1 MNVIEILVLL
11 LVAGLCGA
19 AGQALTG
26 YSRGGCLGSIA
37 VGFVGAL
44 LGIWLAR
51 VLGLP
56 MVFAVNVGGTS
67 FPIVWSI
74 VGGALFVALL
84 SMLAGRRRRF

>member
-1 MNVIEILVLL
+1 MSLIDFLILL
-11 LVAGLCGA
+11 LIAGLCGA

-51 VLGLP
+51 QLGLP
-56 MVFAVNVGGTS
+56 TVFAVSVGGTA

-74 VGGALFVALL
+74 AGGAIFVALL
-84 SMLAGRRRRF
+84 SLISGRRRAL

>member
-1 MNVIEILVLL
+1 MTLIEFLVLVL
-11 LVAGLCGA
+11 IAGLCGA

-44 LGIWLAR
+44 LGTWLAR

-56 MVFAVNVGGTS
+56 AIFAVNIGGTS

-74 VGGALFVALL
+74 AGGAIFVALL
-84 SMLAGRRRRF
+84 SLLAGRRRL